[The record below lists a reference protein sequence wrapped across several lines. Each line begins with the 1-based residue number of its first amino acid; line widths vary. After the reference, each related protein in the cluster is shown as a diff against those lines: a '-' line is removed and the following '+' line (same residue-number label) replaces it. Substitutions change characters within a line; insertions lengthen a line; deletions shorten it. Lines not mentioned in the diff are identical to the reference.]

1 MKKNQFSPR
10 RAISALAFVALAALT
25 LASCAVDGY
34 DDESF
39 SGGVSGQTLNSPAAD
54 SIVFTANAD
63 GSKTTITWPVV
74 LGASGYRCSV
84 YNVNDEQNPVAIIAD
99 TLVDGTSLV
108 VPRSEDTNY
117 SFSIQT
123 IGNAQLNNTDAA
135 NATVASFS
143 SYLPGFATIPDGADI
158 AEWLSQNAIPEDSGE
173 IALDLVPGGHYTLN
187 ANAEFGNA
195 PVTLRTASENR
206 ATITVGEDAS
216 FVIKA
221 GFRLKNLVIDAA
233 GCTNPLILMNKEP
246 NPATLD
252 IRPAATSKGYYFIE
266 DPVVIV
272 NTLIDNLP
280 DEVIN
285 DNKTQ
290 YVLSTFLVDNSI
302 IHFNTATGHSSNGS
316 YFNFYD
322 QNGGINQLTLRNS
335 TLYNSSDKQMRYII
349 RYSNGYRPARAGY
362 DNMGVTFDHTTLYN
376 LVPTGQSANYGGV
389 RGAGKSCTITLD
401 HNIVVNTSHNQFVR
415 RLLGGDPWTGDVEK
429 AFNSNTYVY
438 DGQDAWTMPDP
449 NDVSTWTG
457 EISYDQSGTIIS
469 GDPGFADADK
479 GDFTVSS
486 GAQIA
491 AKSGDPRW
499 LK

>member
-123 IGNAQLNNTDAA
+123 IGNAQLNNADAA

-173 IALDLVPGGHYTLN
+173 IALDLVPGGPMRSSATLLLPSVL
-187 ANAEFGNA
+187 
-195 PVTLRTASENR
+195 PVRTVPPSPLARTPASLSKQDSALRT
-206 ATITVGEDAS
+206 
-216 FVIKA
+216 
-221 GFRLKNLVIDAA
+221 
-233 GCTNPLILMNKEP
+233 
-246 NPATLD
+246 
-252 IRPAATSKGYYFIE
+252 
-266 DPVVIV
+266 
-272 NTLIDNLP
+272 
-280 DEVIN
+280 
-285 DNKTQ
+285 
-290 YVLSTFLVDNSI
+290 LS
-302 IHFNTATGHSSNGS
+302 
-316 YFNFYD
+316 
-322 QNGGINQLTLRNS
+322 S
-335 TLYNSSDKQMRYII
+335 TLQLAPIRSS
-349 RYSNGYRPARAGY
+349 
-362 DNMGVTFDHTTLYN
+362 L
-376 LVPTGQSANYGGV
+376 
-389 RGAGKSCTITLD
+389 
-401 HNIVVNTSHNQFVR
+401 
-415 RLLGGDPWTGDVEK
+415 
-429 AFNSNTYVY
+429 
-438 DGQDAWTMPDP
+438 
-449 NDVSTWTG
+449 
-457 EISYDQSGTIIS
+457 
-469 GDPGFADADK
+469 
-479 GDFTVSS
+479 
-486 GAQIA
+486 
-491 AKSGDPRW
+491 
-499 LK
+499 